1 MANHHDKILRN
12 QRWQTTMAAANV
24 AQTAKTNRHLNDLK
38 AQSAEQAKIQREN
51 VEINRGILY
60 TNQVGNQ
67 IAQKQIQV
75 AQAEGRLTREE
86 LRKIDRSVREVAQLQ
101 QTMNRHLSGID
112 KTNREILIENKK
124 QNILIMADSERE
136 KFQFALLQ
144 NEKKLEK
151 LEEQKLKN
159 MHEVLFQV
167 SEDLVDI
174 PNSPKHKIEIF
185 FQLESLLANCKD
197 AGIATDQVLDLD
209 LKKKI
214 DDTYKN
220 IESEINDCLTKLS
233 DEENEDLGDILD
245 ILIEDEESLIAI
257 EGVVIEKNKRAR
269 DVAINEIN
277 AANTSINKLK
287 KEITKLEEAVAQN
300 S

>member
-1 MANHHDKILRN
+1 MENHHDKILRN
-12 QRWQTTMAAANV
+12 QRFQSTMAAANY
-24 AQTAKTNRHLNDLK
+24 AQTAKTNRAITDLK

-51 VEINRGILY
+51 VEVNKGILY

-75 AQAEGRLTREE
+75 TQVEGQLTREE
-86 LRKIDRSVREVAQLQ
+86 LQKINRSVREVASLQ
-101 QTMNRHLSGID
+101 QATNRLLSGID
-112 KTNREILIENKK
+112 KTLQESVIESKK
-124 QNILIMADSERE
+124 QTIQNMVREERE

-151 LEEQKLKN
+151 LEEQKFKN

-167 SEDLVDI
+167 SEDLADI

-214 DDTYKN
+214 DDTYEN

-257 EGVVIEKNKRAR
+257 EEVVIEKNKKAR
-269 DVAINEIN
+269 DVVIDEIN
-277 AANTSINKLK
+277 AANTLINKLK
-287 KEITKLEEAVAQN
+287 KEITKQEEVVAQN